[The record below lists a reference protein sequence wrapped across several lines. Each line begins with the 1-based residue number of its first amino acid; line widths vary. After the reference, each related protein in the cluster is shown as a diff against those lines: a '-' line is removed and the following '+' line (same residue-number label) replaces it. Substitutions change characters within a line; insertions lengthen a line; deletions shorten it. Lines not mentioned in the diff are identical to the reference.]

1 MSEQVQDQTNPNLE
15 RINIQLDW
23 IVKLYNKTIA
33 YAKTDPEVSLIL
45 ARKVAESICNQIF
58 YAKFT
63 SSNSTKSMMLK
74 DVTDKLKETNVLP
87 KKIVAHLNTIHQ
99 FGNYGVHY
107 QGEEEIDD
115 SLTFDDITP
124 SLSSLTSFVNWYFN
138 EHHTTGRKFR
148 MNEVHGL
155 EINQPEIDVKPL
167 PKLAAMR
174 QDKKSA
180 KLNPAAN
187 FSHEGELTLSDDFT
201 GKRPIAI
208 ILGDGIQTVVRSWKD
223 VLVETCRLLIQ
234 LDENKF
240 KNLENINGMKSYI
253 SSKSL
258 GMRKPISI
266 LDSMFIETNLSA
278 NAIRD
283 LIKRMFVAYDRN
295 NKEYKVYF
303 EAH

>member
-1 MSEQVQDQTNPNLE
+1 MSEPVQDPTSPNSE
-15 RINIQLDW
+15 RINKQLDW
-23 IVKLYNKTIA
+23 IVKLYDKTIA
-33 YAKTDPEVSLIL
+33 YAVTDPEVSLIL

-58 YAKFT
+58 YAKFA

-74 DVTDKLKETNVLP
+74 DVTDKLKEYNALP
-87 KKIVAHLNTIHQ
+87 KKMVAHLNTIHQ

-107 QGEEEIDD
+107 QGEEDLDD

-138 EHHTTGRKFR
+138 EYYKMNRIFR
-148 MNEVHGL
+148 IGEVQGL
-155 EINQPEIDVKPL
+155 KANQSEIDLKPS
-167 PKLAAMR
+167 PKLAATQR
-174 QDKKSA
+174 EKKA
-180 KLNPAAN
+180 VKPNPAAN

-208 ILGDGIQTVVRSWKD
+208 TLGEGNQTVVRSWKD
-223 VLVETCRLLIQ
+223 VLVETCQLLIR

-258 GMRKPISI
+258 GMRKPIPI

-283 LIKRMFVAYDRN
+283 LIKRMFIAYDRN

-303 EAH
+303 GIL

>member
-1 MSEQVQDQTNPNLE
+1 MSEQVQDQISPNLE
-15 RINIQLDW
+15 RINKQLDW
-23 IVKLYNKTIA
+23 IVKLYDKTIA

-58 YAKFT
+58 YANFT
-63 SSNSTKSMMLK
+63 SSNSNKSMMLK
-74 DVTDKLKETNVLP
+74 DVTDKLKETNALP

-138 EHHTTGRKFR
+138 EHHKMGRKFR
-148 MNEVHGL
+148 MVEVHGL
-155 EINQPEIDVKPL
+155 
-167 PKLAAMR
+167 
-174 QDKKSA
+174 DKKSV
-180 KLNPAAN
+180 KPNPAAN

-208 ILGDGIQTVVRSWKD
+208 SLGDGNQTVVRSWKD

-295 NKEYKVYF
+295 DKEYKIYF
-303 EAH
+303 RTL